1 MTNSLSDL
9 MAMVTLVLWPVVPL
23 FWVPVHCLPQ
33 VFRKLGLFTYVLPFL
48 TWLPAAAFILSRRSF
63 LLQYQFSFPL
73 VVHAAGGLLLVLG
86 TALQIWTL
94 ALLTLPGIMGVP
106 EVTDKVKGRLVTEG
120 PFSVVRH
127 PTYLSHTLMLLGVF
141 LITGVASIGVVTVL
155 DALVVNTMI
164 IPLEERELT
173 ARFGEEYEKYRKRV
187 PSRVLPGK
195 RVKP

>member
-1 MTNSLSDL
+1 MSLSLSDL
-9 MAMVTLVLWPVVPL
+9 VAIIALALWPAVPL
-23 FWVPVHCLPQ
+23 FWVPVHCAPQ
-33 VFRKLGLFTYVLPFL
+33 VFRRLGLFTYVLPFL

-73 VVHAAGGLLLVLG
+73 AVLAAGGLLLVLG
-86 TALQIWTL
+86 MALQIWTL

-106 EVTDKVKGRLVTEG
+106 EVTEVKGRLVTGG

-141 LITGVASIGVVTVL
+141 LLTGVASTGVVTVL
-155 DALVVNTMI
+155 DILVVNTMI
-164 IPLEERELT
+164 IPLEERELA
-173 ARFGEEYEKYRKRV
+173 ARFGEEYEEYRKRV
-187 PSRVLPGK
+187 PSRFLPGK